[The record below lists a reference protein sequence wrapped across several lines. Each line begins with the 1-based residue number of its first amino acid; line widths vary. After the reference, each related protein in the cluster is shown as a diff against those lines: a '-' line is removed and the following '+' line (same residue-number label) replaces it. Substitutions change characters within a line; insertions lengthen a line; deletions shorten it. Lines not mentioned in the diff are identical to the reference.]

1 VQAQIPVS
9 ETAIR
14 DTMAA
19 VFRQPAF
26 ARERPS
32 WFAAQMDRFWTWLG
46 NVLRSIFGPLLR
58 SRETNPLMFWILV
71 TILALIFLAIV
82 GRLAYVSY
90 LRRTQGIDA
99 RAFSGGPGGSAR
111 GGDPRLLAQQLAA
124 QGNFTDAAHALY
136 MALLEALGRRG
147 LVRLHSS
154 KTVGD
159 YVRELRSRSSAI
171 YTRFRDFARLY
182 EVVVYGTG
190 YCDRE
195 RYERLHALALPI
207 VEEQAVG
214 GRTAAGSRVAGSR

>member
-1 VQAQIPVS
+1 MQAQIPVP

-19 VFRQPAF
+19 VFRQAAF

-32 WFAAQMDRFWTWLG
+32 WIAAQMDRFFTWLG
-46 NVLRSIFGPLLR
+46 NVLRSIFGPLFR
-58 SRETNPLMFWILV
+58 SRETNPRMFWVLV
-71 TILALIFLAIV
+71 TIIALIVLAIV
-82 GRLAYVSY
+82 ARLAYVSY
-90 LRRTQGIDA
+90 LRRKQGIGA
-99 RAFSGGPGGSAR
+99 RAFLGGTGGVSR

-136 MALLEALGRRG
+136 MALLEAVARRG

-159 YVRELRSRSSAI
+159 YVRELRARSSAVF
-171 YTRFRDFARLY
+171 TRFRDFARAY

-195 RYERLHALALPI
+195 RYERLLALALPI
-207 VEEQAVG
+207 LEEQAVG
-214 GRTAAGSRVAGSR
+214 GRRWAVETATA

>member
-32 WFAAQMDRFWTWLG
+32 WIGAQMDRFWTWLG
-46 NVLRSIFGPLLR
+46 NVLRSIFRPLLQ

-71 TILALIFLAIV
+71 TIIGLIVLAIII
-82 GRLAYVSY
+82 RLGYVSY

-99 RAFSGGPGGSAR
+99 RAFSGGAGGPAR
-111 GGDPRLLAQQLAA
+111 GGDPRLLARQLAT

-136 MALLEALGRRG
+136 MALLESIARRG

-159 YVRELRSRSSAI
+159 YVRELRGRSSAI
-171 YTRFRDFARLY
+171 YARFREFARLY

-207 VEEQAVG
+207 LDGEREAGERHAVG
-214 GRTAAGSRVAGSR
+214 GRR

>member
-1 VQAQIPVS
+1 MQAQIPVS

-19 VFRQPAF
+19 IFRQPAF

-32 WFAAQMDRFWTWLG
+32 WIAAQMDRFWTWLG
-46 NVLRSIFGPLLR
+46 NVLRSIFGPLFR

-82 GRLAYVSY
+82 ARLGYVSY

-99 RAFSGGPGGSAR
+99 RAFSGGAAGSAR

-136 MALLEALGRRG
+136 MALLEALARRG

-171 YTRFRDFARLY
+171 YARFRDFARLY

-207 VEEQAVG
+207 LEEQASG
-214 GRTAAGSRVAGSR
+214 GRRSAVEAMAGSR

>member
-1 VQAQIPVS
+1 MQAQIPVS

-32 WFAAQMDRFWTWLG
+32 WIAAQVDRFWTWLG
-46 NVLRSIFGPLLR
+46 NVLRTIFGPLFR

-111 GGDPRLLAQQLAA
+111 GGDPRMLAQQLAA

-136 MALLEALGRRG
+136 LALLEAVARRG
-147 LVRLHSS
+147 LVKLHPS

-159 YVRELRSRSSAI
+159 YVRELRPRSASFFA
-171 YTRFRDFARLY
+171 RFRDFARAY

-195 RYERLHALALPI
+195 RYERLQSLAVPILDGERQQAL
-207 VEEQAVG
+207 ERQAVV
-214 GRTAAGSRVAGSR
+214 GRR

>member
-46 NVLRSIFGPLLR
+46 NVLRSIFRPLFH

-71 TILALIFLAIV
+71 TIIALVFLAIV
-82 GRLAYVSY
+82 ARLGYVSY

-99 RAFSGGPGGSAR
+99 RAFTAGAGGPAR
-111 GGDPRLLAQQLAA
+111 GGDPRMLAQQLAA
-124 QGNFTDAAHALY
+124 QGNFTGAAHALY
-136 MALLEALGRRG
+136 MALLEAVARRG
-147 LVRLHSS
+147 LIKLHAS

-159 YVRELRSRSSAI
+159 YVRELRARSSAI
-171 YTRFRDFARLY
+171 FTRFRDFARAY

-190 YCDRE
+190 FCDRE
-195 RYERLHALALPI
+195 RYERLHALALPLL
-207 VEEQAVG
+207 EEQAIGG
-214 GRTAAGSRVAGSR
+214 GRGR

>member
-1 VQAQIPVS
+1 
-9 ETAIR
+9 
-14 DTMAA
+14 MAA
-19 VFRQPAF
+19 VFRQAAF

-32 WFAAQMDRFWTWLG
+32 WIGAQLDRFWTWLG

-71 TILALIFLAIV
+71 TIIGLIVLAIIV
-82 GRLAYVSY
+82 RLAYVSY
-90 LRRTQGIDA
+90 LRRRQGIDA
-99 RAFSGGPGGSAR
+99 RAFAGRAGGPAR

-136 MALLEALGRRG
+136 MALLESIARRG

-159 YVRELRSRSSAI
+159 FVRELRARSSAI
-171 YTRFRDFARLY
+171 YARFRDFARLY

-190 YCDRE
+190 HCDRE

-207 VEEQAVG
+207 LDGEREVAGERQAVG
-214 GRTAAGSRVAGSR
+214 GRR

>member
-1 VQAQIPVS
+1 VQAQIPVP

-19 VFRQPAF
+19 VFRQPGF

-32 WFAAQMDRFWTWLG
+32 WIAAQMDRFWTWLG
-46 NVLRSIFGPLLR
+46 NVLRSIFGPLFR
-58 SRETNPLMFWILV
+58 SRETNPMMFWILV
-71 TILALIFLAIV
+71 TIIALIVLAIV
-82 GRLAYVSY
+82 ARLGYVSY
-90 LRRTQGIDA
+90 LRRKQGIGA
-99 RAFSGGPGGSAR
+99 RAFLGGAGGAAR

-136 MALLEALGRRG
+136 LALLEAVARRG

-154 KTVGD
+154 KTAGD
-159 YVRELRSRSSAI
+159 YVRELRARSSAVF
-171 YTRFRDFARLY
+171 TRFRDFARAY

-195 RYERLHALALPI
+195 RYERLQALALPI
-207 VEEQAVG
+207 LEEQAVG
-214 GRTAAGSRVAGSR
+214 GRRWAAETATA